1 MKTFQLET
9 DNLFDN
15 FPAFLVHLKSYNG
28 ASYSDKYDEFK
39 NAIIKKHHCPLRYQG
54 NFINDSIEEF
64 RDLTENIKGKRY
76 NKSPGPITKQLYDAL
91 QIDNDNIQD
100 KKVVIF
106 TCISTGTRDKDSI
119 KRSLKFAHCIN
130 PFKNTSG
137 DYDDC
142 TKSMAGG
149 QGVLSKVKNVDVTLS
164 QDAVS
169 VVQNLGFY
177 NLIKLMRWK
186 FYTERSGV
194 ESLEVIA
201 FKDYIVTLI
210 LCVVLFST
218 KQDKLALGILADQ
231 IISMSMYSKFDDDKV
246 LLLPYYIPFL

>member
-1 MKTFQLET
+1 MTDRIRDNALDADPPKKSQTT
-9 DNLFDN
+9 DNDIMKELY
-15 FPAFLVHLKSYNG
+15 K
-28 ASYSDKYDEFK
+28 
-39 NAIIKKHHCPLRYQG
+39 ILRTDDQ
-54 NFINDSIEEF
+54 
-64 RDLTENIKGKRY
+64 NIK
-76 NKSPGPITKQLYDAL
+76 L
-91 QIDNDNIQD
+91 

-106 TCISTGTRDKDSI
+106 TCINTEQRPSNTKQ
-119 KRSLKFAHCIN
+119 SLEFAHCIN
-130 PFKNTSG
+130 PFKITSG

-164 QDAVS
+164 EDAMS
-169 VVQNLGFY
+169 AVQNLGFY
-177 NLIKLMRWK
+177 NMVKLLRWK
-186 FYTERSGV
+186 FYTESSKT

-201 FKDYIVTLI
+201 FKDYILTLI
-210 LCVVLFST
+210 LCVILFAT